1 MNQTNLIAIIG
12 GITVIGAVIATVVLK
27 DEDSIVDVAPISS
40 VQPQVQSEASN
51 QPTVIDTPSTFDAKL
66 RPATPPTEIVEKP
79 EIVEPA
85 MTPPSFDIVR
95 ITPDG
100 DAVIAGRA
108 VPGASVYLYNN
119 GVLIGFVI
127 ADDRGEWVFVPN
139 KPFGPGPALLT
150 LEMRLGKE
158 KSLFA
163 EYEVEMVIPETNKDI
178 AGRETSNQTSG
189 ALVMKVP
196 ATGNGKKIILQN
208 PSGPPSSELSVAMLD
223 YDKQGRLSVSGY
235 APPDTEINLY
245 LDNKF
250 IGQTK
255 TDSNSTW
262 NLLPEKTIKPGIYK
276 LRADQIDAKGKVEA
290 RVSLPFSQADPAE
303 KLPDEP
309 FFIVQPGNSLWRIAR
324 RSYGSGYSYTVIFD
338 ANKEQIAD
346 PDMIFPGQIFAMP
359 PLTDVPLTN

>member
-12 GITVIGAVIATVVLK
+12 GITVIGAVIATVVLE
-27 DEDSIVDVAPISS
+27 DEDSIVDVAPVSS
-40 VQPQVQSEASN
+40 TPPQVQPEAPKE
-51 QPTVIDTPSTFDAKL
+51 PTVIDTPSTIVAKIQPTTPD
-66 RPATPPTEIVEKP
+66 PAIVNQP

-85 MTPPSFDIVR
+85 ITPPSFDVVR

-108 VPGASVYLYNN
+108 IPGSSVYLYNN
-119 GVLIGFVI
+119 NVLIGFVL

-139 KPFGPGPALLT
+139 KPFGAGPARLT
-150 LEMRLGKE
+150 LEMRFGKE

-163 EYEVEMVIPETNKDI
+163 EHEVVMVIPEANKDI
-178 AGRETSNQTSG
+178 AGRVTLDQTSG
-189 ALVMKVP
+189 ALAMKVP
-196 ATGNGKKIILQN
+196 TSGSGKKIILQN
-208 PSGPPSSELSVAMLD
+208 PSGPPSSELSVSMLD
-223 YDKQGRLSVSGY
+223 YDKEGRLSVSGY

-262 NLLPEKTIKPGIYK
+262 NLLPEKTIDPGIYK
-276 LRADQIDAKGKVEA
+276 LRADQIDSQGKVEA
-290 RVSLPFSQADPAE
+290 RVSLPFSQADPTE
-303 KLPDEP
+303 DLPDEP
-309 FFIVQPGNSLWRIAR
+309 FIIVQPGNSLWRIAR
-324 RSYGSGYSYTVIFD
+324 RSYGSGFSYTVIFD

-359 PLTDVPLTN
+359 PSTQVPLTN